1 MNPDRP
7 QDCDGLDLRPVFREA
22 YPDYGPGWRAA
33 IDLGVDVGQLEHN
46 LSLTP
51 TERLLQLD
59 EMNRTYEL
67 LCGKAQAGHPGAPSS
82 TP

>member
-1 MNPDRP
+1 MNPVRP
-7 QDCDGLDLRPVFREA
+7 QDCDGLDLRPIFREI
-22 YPDYGPGWRAA
+22 YPDFGPGWRAA
-33 IDLGVDVGQLEHN
+33 IDMGIDVGQLDQN

-67 LCGKAQAGHPGAPSS
+67 IFGKAQAGHTGAPPT